1 MAEKR
6 MILKGGKEE
15 LELLE
20 KAKDY
25 YNTILPKY
33 WEIKGNNTIDLILR
47 HPEKDNGFSLPDKK
61 RYNIEDILE
70 QIENVHQKSLNR
82 GIDHTSP
89 NHKNAYLSAY
99 SDYIAKQDNKV
110 IINSKKNIDTD
121 DIISEQNQVNGYKLN
136 ALQYNTEV
144 ERLKEI
150 SKTANEGYNPYESY
164 LALKEKAE
172 EKGLTIFLSHAD
184 NFQIP
189 HTNEDALAD
198 VYAEYYRE
206 DKKLPVFSAIAIGD
220 GKTKTFREENYY
232 NDDRSVNGRIYIS
245 NDYYSSDMETIKDGL
260 GFAIARANNQER
272 NIRNITEKALTDD
285 NMLYTVSPFERDKVI
300 EYTKSHSDLTPKPL
314 NPQDLL
320 AISDAFAREMTRDNK
335 ILETGMSND
344 QLSEMAEK
352 YYNAY
357 QEKEQQEFQEQNL
370 KTYEIVKNGTI
381 QGEVRAENKDEAYI
395 VVAERY
401 GEENFNLIE
410 KEPEIRLYENDWVV
424 LNEKDEFIKF
434 DDGQIIIYSNEEDAI
449 ADKAIGDS
457 IVNVF
462 DLTEEQQQEL
472 KENIAEYS
480 GVKLTR
486 KQIDGNINEIAGKT
500 LSDKNYLYL
509 FDEGIKNTIEAY
521 LKTKPNLEPIELD
534 SKDYLAISNVFEKEK
549 NLGIELSSEKR
560 EKIVSLYYE
569 LYQAKEKQEL
579 NQQNMETQQ
588 PAQEPTQS
596 KKFDVAEYL
605 NNQMKY
611 LGFGDNYKETIQKH
625 LDTAD
630 KSFQIQTTSDR
641 VMEGNKVDFA
651 VNFNKSEKGGVF
663 LNSFDARLITQDGE
677 ERSHNFKLNFTA
689 KEAINLLEGRA
700 VKTEFNNSKT
710 NEPFES
716 FVRLKF
722 NEPKNEYDNYKLEFH
737 KANEIDTAKI
747 VELSGLKFEKPEY
760 KDFVVKSLEK
770 GNITNVKFT
779 HEGNEI
785 EGKAV
790 LNPQY
795 KNLNLYDKD
804 MNRLNTNKPL
814 QGLEQDNSHE
824 KNNVRQQNI
833 SRSI

>member
-1 MAEKR
+1 MLSQEPIIK
-6 MILKGGKEE
+6 KE
-15 LELLE
+15 
-20 KAKDY
+20 
-25 YNTILPKY
+25 
-33 WEIKGNNTIDLILR
+33 
-47 HPEKDNGFSLPDKK
+47 
-61 RYNIEDILE
+61 
-70 QIENVHQKSLNR
+70 
-82 GIDHTSP
+82 
-89 NHKNAYLSAY
+89 
-99 SDYIAKQDNKV
+99 
-110 IINSKKNIDTD
+110 
-121 DIISEQNQVNGYKLN
+121 
-136 ALQYNTEV
+136 
-144 ERLKEI
+144 
-150 SKTANEGYNPYESY
+150 
-164 LALKEKAE
+164 
-172 EKGLTIFLSHAD
+172 
-184 NFQIP
+184 
-189 HTNEDALAD
+189 
-198 VYAEYYRE
+198 
-206 DKKLPVFSAIAIGD
+206 
-220 GKTKTFREENYY
+220 TF
-232 NDDRSVNGRIYIS
+232 
-245 NDYYSSDMETIKDGL
+245 
-260 GFAIARANNQER
+260 
-272 NIRNITEKALTDD
+272 RNITEKALTDD

-357 QEKEQQEFQEQNL
+357 QKKEQQEFQEQNL

-381 QGEVRAENKDEAYI
+381 QGEVRAENKEEAYI

-449 ADKAIGDS
+449 ADNS

-509 FDEGIKNTIEAY
+509 FDEGTKNTIEAY
-521 LKTKPNLEPIELD
+521 LKTKPNLELIELD

-611 LGFGDNYKETIQKH
+611 LGFGDNYKETIQQH
-625 LDTAD
+625 LDKAE
-630 KSFQIQTTSDR
+630 KGFQIKTTSDR
-641 VMEGNKVDFA
+641 VMDGNQVDFA

-689 KEAINLLEGRA
+689 KEAMNLLEGRA
-700 VKTEFNNSKT
+700 VKTEFTNSKT
-710 NEPFES
+710 SEPFES

-760 KDFVVKSLEK
+760 KDFVIKSLEK

-795 KNLNLYDKD
+795 KNLNLYDKE